1 MKKSRRNHSAT
12 FKAKVALAAI
22 AGDKTVTE
30 LAQHFQVHPNQVSSW
45 KTQLVERAAQVFG
58 GEAIE
63 PETLPIKELHAK
75 IGQLAMETIFYPVR
89 SAKRACGA
97 QGNDRHSPRS
107 AGGSAVPAARYLA
120 RLRVLSADADCRN

>member
-30 LAQHFQVHPNQVSSW
+30 LAQHFQVHPNQVSPW

-58 GEAIE
+58 GEAVE
-63 PETLPIKELHAK
+63 PEALSIVKELHAK
-75 IGQLAMETIFYPVR
+75 IGQLAMENDFL
-89 SAKRACGA
+89 SGA
-97 QGNDRHSPRS
+97 LGK
-107 AGGSAVPAARYLA
+107 AGM
-120 RLRVLSADADCRN
+120 LSARK